1 MSASHQY
8 VTCAVGEWAAS
19 NTFSMI
25 ASKVWEGFPDG
36 LDNGITWPS
45 HLQVLWLVAT

>member
-1 MSASHQY
+1 MSASHHY
-8 VTCAVGEWAAS
+8 VTCAAGEWAAS

-36 LDNGITWPS
+36 LDMALHCPHICNSSG
-45 HLQVLWLVAT
+45 